1 MTQPIMEHVVA
12 GLLLLA
18 RIGDIGSTYLATPKL
33 LLESNPVARKLRWP
47 FAVMTLG
54 VALLPYFMLQAGIV
68 ILTASLLVTASN
80 FGKVWFIRTL
90 GEQAYYD
97 FVAQMAARSR
107 PIEPLL
113 FTSLSAL
120 ALALIGGLLM
130 LFYPTESQAAYWIG
144 YGFVI
149 YAVVAVVYGC
159 HGYWRMRRA
168 GLRHQQ
174 AAAGTPE
181 T

>member
-1 MTQPIMEHVVA
+1 MSQPITEHIVA

-18 RIGDIGSTYLATPKL
+18 RIGDIGSTYLATPNL

-47 FAVMTLG
+47 FALMTLG
-54 VALLPYFMLQAGIV
+54 VAALPYYMLEPGIV

-90 GEQAYYD
+90 GEQAYFD
-97 FVAQMAARSR
+97 FVSQMAARSR

-113 FTSLSAL
+113 FTTLSAS
-120 ALALIGGLLM
+120 ALALIGGLLIM
-130 LFYPTESQAAYWIG
+130 FYPTENEIAYWIG

-149 YAVVAVVYGC
+149 YALVAVTWGI
-159 HGYWRMRRA
+159 HGYLRMRRA
-168 GLRHQQ
+168 GLRRQQ
-174 AAAGTPE
+174 AAAAAPE